1 VLMLARMLLVALHL
15 DLLLC
20 RIASGLQ
27 PNQSNQLVELQLMSQ
42 LGKVQLLLFLGAEL
56 CMDAYRASFDLII
69 ISVFHSLEEIKTGD
83 QHQTMMG
90 NERVKC
96 F

>member
-1 VLMLARMLLVALHL
+1 MFYGSRWPATGFCPFDNDTQYQNSLTRVIHA
-15 DLLLC
+15 
-20 RIASGLQ
+20 
-27 PNQSNQLVELQLMSQ
+27 
-42 LGKVQLLLFLGAEL
+42 GAEL
-56 CMDAYRASFDLII
+56 CMDAYRASLDLMII
-69 ISVFHSLEEIKTGD
+69 FVFHSLEEIKMGD